1 MGCDTFLQV
10 RCACEYHSLHRSWSF
25 LPGNCSLEKAVL
37 EGSQHRWH
45 FPYGPQVLREERTT
59 CGSWREVEEWKD
71 IQLPLGRRNGKC
83 TKQEKV
89 FCFNEVL
96 SAWPSAQGLHFFCL
110 FLYTWDCPCFTN
122 EESLSYSDQITC
134 PRLQLN
140 CQSWDMVAR
149 GWKQKEQK
157 AGWNNSLPK
166 ALEKCIRGFKME
178 AKRIPAESQEKEP
191 FKADWENAAQIWG
204 GVGGCRAV
212 RASRQTC
219 SWRTLRTSWLRLG
232 LGWRK
237 EGPHDQRI
245 EKITR

>member
-110 FLYTWDCPCFTN
+110 FLCFVCWVPITLHLRL
-122 EESLSYSDQITC
+122 SLLYKWGISV
-134 PRLQLN
+134 LQW
-140 CQSWDMVAR
+140 S
-149 GWKQKEQK
+149 
-157 AGWNNSLPK
+157 NNLPK
-166 ALEKCIRGFKME
+166 VTAQLPELRHGCQGLK
-178 AKRIPAESQEKEP
+178 AERTK
-191 FKADWENAAQIWG
+191 
-204 GVGGCRAV
+204 
-212 RASRQTC
+212 SRV
-219 SWRTLRTSWLRLG
+219 
-232 LGWRK
+232 
-237 EGPHDQRI
+237 E
-245 EKITR
+245 